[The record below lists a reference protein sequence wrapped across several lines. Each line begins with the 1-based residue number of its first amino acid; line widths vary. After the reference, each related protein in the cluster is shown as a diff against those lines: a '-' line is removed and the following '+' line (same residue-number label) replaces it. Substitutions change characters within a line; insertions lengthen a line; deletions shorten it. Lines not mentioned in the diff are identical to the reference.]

1 MVTFLEDALRII
13 TQWSD
18 QLIYLHDYRHSM
30 LCLSSEYPS
39 AAANIAIYHSSCR
52 ADAPLSNYKR
62 HCHDYLLLHD
72 YRPKE
77 L

>member
-1 MVTFLEDALRII
+1 MRYGLLPSGVT
-13 TQWSD
+13 
-18 QLIYLHDYRHSM
+18 
-30 LCLSSEYPS
+30 SSSTYTTIDIVCPPYPL
-39 AAANIAIYHSSCR
+39 NIRVLLLTAIYHSSCR

-62 HCHDYLLLHD
+62 YCHDCLLLHD